1 MFSAFQDHPNP
12 SLRDLSIREL
22 DKAPYALLRRIDLRI
37 TPEALL
43 SSLWSRHGYPFQSI
57 RVLLL
62 GLTHSAKARTAI
74 RAFIDRVVDWDEA
87 RNLGAFATA
96 LVELDRGHGVARL
109 EGTLLA
115 DRSQPLRKVEQVI
128 EALAIHNGVGSLEL
142 RKGIAAVLGRLVKAR
157 PETAALVARQ
167 FAARSDW
174 SQASWLKTGV
184 KVDSIP
190 GLANRLAVESYLA
203 RAKSV
208 GLGLSTA
215 AGGH

>member
-1 MFSAFQDHPNP
+1 MLASAGEIGHELFIHIPVGHVAQPP
-12 SLRDLSIREL
+12 SSEFANLPL
-22 DKAPYALLRRIDLRI
+22 
-37 TPEALL
+37 PE
-43 SSLWSRHGYPFQSI
+43 
-57 RVLLL
+57 
-62 GLTHSAKARTAI
+62 
-74 RAFIDRVVDWDEA
+74 
-87 RNLGAFATA
+87 
-96 LVELDRGHGVARL
+96 
-109 EGTLLA
+109 
-115 DRSQPLRKVEQVI
+115 VI
-128 EALAIHNGVGSLEL
+128 EALAIHNGVGSIEL
-142 RKGIAAVLGRLVKAR
+142 RKGIAAVLGRLVKVR

-203 RAKSV
+203 RAKWV